1 MDNIIITINRE
12 GGSRGGQIGRE
23 LGKKLG
29 LKVYNRALLDSVAD
43 KYNLTKDDIER
54 IKAKKVSFWDDF
66 CQFYTQF
73 GAVTKDFMADNTKVT
88 SRQLYYAEAEIMR
101 NLASQESCI
110 IIGRSAFNIFKNNP
124 NVIKIFIT
132 ADMDVR
138 VKNVSERYGLDE
150 KTALEQIKSV
160 DTARENFTKTFAE
173 VSRYNLRNYDFTI
186 NVSDYTIEEAA
197 ALLEEIV
204 RNKIKKHSL

>member
-43 KYNLTKDDIER
+43 KYNITKDEIER

-138 VKNVSERYGLDE
+138 VKNVSER
-150 KTALEQIKSV
+150 
-160 DTARENFTKTFAE
+160 
-173 VSRYNLRNYDFTI
+173 
-186 NVSDYTIEEAA
+186 
-197 ALLEEIV
+197 
-204 RNKIKKHSL
+204 

>member
-43 KYNLTKDDIER
+43 KYNITKDEIER

-73 GAVTKDFMADNTKVT
+73 SAVTKDFMADNTKVT

-197 ALLEEIV
+197 ALLEGIV

>member
-1 MDNIIITINRE
+1 
-12 GGSRGGQIGRE
+12 
-23 LGKKLG
+23 
-29 LKVYNRALLDSVAD
+29 LDSVAD
-43 KYNLTKDDIER
+43 KYNITKDEIER

-197 ALLEEIV
+197 ALLEGIV